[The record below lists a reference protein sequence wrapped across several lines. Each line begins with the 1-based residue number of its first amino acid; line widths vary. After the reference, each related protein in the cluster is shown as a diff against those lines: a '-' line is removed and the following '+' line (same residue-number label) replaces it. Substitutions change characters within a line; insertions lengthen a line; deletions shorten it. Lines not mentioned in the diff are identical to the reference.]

1 MGKSLSDMTLE
12 ELWQLFP
19 IFLTPHQDVWK
30 DWYQEEAAVLQTILP
45 PTAQLH
51 HIGSTAIPGIW
62 AKPIVDILVE
72 LRGEED
78 LERAKAAMTRH
89 GYRCM
94 SQSPRRVS
102 LNKGYTPEG
111 FAPKVFHIHLRCLGD
126 HDELY
131 FRDYLMEHPQVAREY
146 ETLKLG
152 LWKQFEHD
160 RDGYTKAKTD
170 FVQRYTQK
178 AKGFPAP
185 CLDIWQECDK
195 M

>member
-1 MGKSLSDMTLE
+1 MGKPLSDMTLE

-30 DWYQEEAAVLQTILP
+30 DWYEEEEATLKTMLP
-45 PTAQLH
+45 STACIH

-72 LRGEED
+72 AEEGD
-78 LERAKAAMTRH
+78 LERGKETLVGH

-94 SQSPRRVS
+94 SQSPRRIS
-102 LNKGYTPEG
+102 LNKGYTEEG
-111 FAPKVFHIHLRCLGD
+111 FAPKVFHIHLRCPGD
-126 HDELY
+126 CDELY
-131 FRDYLMEHPQVAREY
+131 FRDYLTHHPEVARAY

-160 RDGYTKAKTD
+160 RDGYTQAKTE

-185 CLDIWQECDK
+185 CLDIFQEYDK

>member
-1 MGKSLSDMTLE
+1 MGKALSDMTLE

-30 DWYQEEAAVLQTILP
+30 NWYQEEADILQTMLP
-45 PTAQLH
+45 LTAQLH

-62 AKPIVDILVE
+62 AKPIIDILVE
-72 LRGEED
+72 VEEGE
-78 LERAKAAMTRH
+78 LERVRETLVRN

-102 LNKGYTPEG
+102 LNKGYTEDG
-111 FAPKVFHIHLRCLGD
+111 FAQKVFHIHVRCQGD

-131 FRDYLMEHPQVAREY
+131 FRDYLADHPEVAKEY

-152 LWKQFEHD
+152 LWKRFEHN
-160 RDGYTKAKTD
+160 RDGYTQAKTE

>member
-19 IFLTPHQDVWK
+19 IFLTPHQDVWQ
-30 DWYQEEAAVLQTILP
+30 DWYQEEATILQTMLP

-62 AKPIVDILVE
+62 AKPIIDILVE
-72 LRGEED
+72 VPGEGD
-78 LERAKAAMTRH
+78 LERVRETLVGN
-89 GYRCM
+89 GYLCM
-94 SQSPRRVS
+94 SESSRRVP
-102 LNKGYTPEG
+102 LNKGYTQDG
-111 FAPKVFHIHLRCLGD
+111 FAQKVFHIHVRCQGD

-131 FRDYLMEHPQVAREY
+131 FRDYLTDHPEVAKEY
-146 ETLKLG
+146 EALKLG
-152 LWKQFEHD
+152 LWKRFEHD
-160 RDGYTKAKTD
+160 RDGYTQAKTD

>member
-30 DWYQEEAAVLQTILP
+30 NWYQEEAATLKTMLP
-45 PTAQLH
+45 LTAQLH

-72 LRGEED
+72 LGGEED
-78 LERAKAAMTRH
+78 LERAKAAMIGH
-89 GYRCM
+89 GYLCM
-94 SQSPRRVS
+94 SQSSRRIS
-102 LNKGYTPEG
+102 MNKGYTPDG
-111 FAPKVFHIHLRCLGD
+111 FAQKVFHIHLRCSGD

-131 FRDYLMEHPQVAREY
+131 FRDYLTDHPEVAKEY
-146 ETLKLG
+146 EALKLG
-152 LWKQFEHD
+152 LWKRFEHD
-160 RDGYTKAKTD
+160 RDGYTQAKTD

-185 CLDIWQECDK
+185 CLDISQECDK

>member
-30 DWYQEEAAVLQTILP
+30 DWYQEEAAILKTMLP
-45 PTAQLH
+45 ATARIH

-62 AKPIVDILVE
+62 AKPIIDILVE
-72 LRGEED
+72 VEEGE
-78 LERAKAAMTRH
+78 LERVRETMTRH

-94 SQSPRRVS
+94 SQSTRRVS
-102 LNKGYTPEG
+102 LNKGYTEDG
-111 FAPKVFHIHLRCLGD
+111 FAQKVFHIHVRCHGD

-131 FRDYLMEHPQVAREY
+131 FRDYLTQHPQVAREY

-152 LWKQFEHD
+152 LWKRFEHH
-160 RDGYTKAKTD
+160 REGYTQAKTD

>member
-12 ELWQLFP
+12 ELWRLFP
-19 IFLTPHQDVWK
+19 IFLTPHQEVWK
-30 DWYQEEAAVLQTILP
+30 DWYQEEAATLQTMLP
-45 PTAQLH
+45 ASAQLH

-62 AKPIVDILVE
+62 AKPIIDILVE
-72 LRGEED
+72 VPGEGD
-78 LERAKAAMTRH
+78 LERVRETLVGN
-89 GYRCM
+89 GYLCM
-94 SQSPRRVS
+94 SESSRRVS
-102 LNKGYTPEG
+102 LNKGYTQDG
-111 FAPKVFHIHLRCLGD
+111 FAQKVFHIHVRCQGD
-126 HDELY
+126 HDEVY
-131 FRDYLMEHPQVAREY
+131 FRDYLTQHPEVAKEY
-146 ETLKLG
+146 ETSKLG

-185 CLDIWQECDK
+185 CLDISQECDK